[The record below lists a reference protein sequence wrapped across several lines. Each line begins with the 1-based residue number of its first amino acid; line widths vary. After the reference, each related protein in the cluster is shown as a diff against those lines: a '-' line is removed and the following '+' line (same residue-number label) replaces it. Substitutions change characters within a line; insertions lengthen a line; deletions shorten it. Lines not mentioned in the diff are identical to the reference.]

1 MNPEAANS
9 STTAVPVT
17 GILGIHGITTTS
29 TTTLTT
35 TTVTDEMTTL
45 SIPSS
50 LISEEILMP
59 FSDTNSSENSSFK
72 AEVDISE
79 NFTSIFT
86 NSTTPVTTTST
97 TVDVPTG
104 CMGHC
109 KILYMKSSDYRKR
122 YDENLV
128 EMKNPNSTL
137 QTTTRGKKC
146 HFLFII
152 LIIH

>member
-1 MNPEAANS
+1 MNPDAKNT

-29 TTTLTT
+29 TTTTT
-35 TTVTDEMTTL
+35 TKTNEMTPL
-45 SIPSS
+45 STTSS
-50 LISEEILMP
+50 FISEEILMP
-59 FSDTNSSENSSFK
+59 FSDTNSSENTSFK
-72 AEVDISE
+72 AEVDISG
-79 NFTSIFT
+79 NLTSLSA
-86 NSTTPVTTTST
+86 NSTTPVTST
-97 TVDVPTG
+97 TTTVVVPTG

-137 QTTTRGKKC
+137 QTTTRGKNVT
-146 HFLFII
+146 FL
-152 LIIH
+152 L

>member
-1 MNPEAANS
+1 MNPEATNK

-17 GILGIHGITTTS
+17 GILGLHGITTTS
-29 TTTLTT
+29 TTTTTT
-35 TTVTDEMTTL
+35 TTVAMTTL

-50 LISEEILMP
+50 FISEEISMP

-79 NFTSIFT
+79 NLTSIFT
-86 NSTTPVTTTST
+86 NSTTPVTSTST
-97 TVDVPTG
+97 TVVVPTG

-137 QTTTRGKKC
+137 QTTTRGKNVTF
-146 HFLFII
+146 FL
-152 LIIH
+152 

>member
-1 MNPEAANS
+1 MNPEASNN

-29 TTTLTT
+29 RTTLTT
-35 TTVTDEMTTL
+35 TTVEMTTL

-50 LISEEILMP
+50 VISEEIVMP
-59 FSDTNSSENSSFK
+59 FSDTNSSKNSSFK

-79 NFTSIFT
+79 NLTSIFT
-86 NSTTPVTTTST
+86 NSTTPVTSTST
-97 TVDVPTG
+97 TVVVPTG

-137 QTTTRGKKC
+137 QTTTRGKNVT
-146 HFLFII
+146 FL
-152 LIIH
+152 L